1 MPDNLRLE
9 RVATAPPAPG
19 MVSELLFEA
28 GLFEYGVGRV
38 PRLDLAID
46 GDVPP
51 GFRAVPDFMIALSGA
66 DEVAA
71 RRTQNPLQLGREV

>member
-1 MPDNLRLE
+1 MRSLGTTHTWESLR
-9 RVATAPPAPG
+9 TA
-19 MVSELLFEA
+19 FRA

-38 PRLDLAID
+38 SRLDLAIE

-71 RRTQNPLQLGREV
+71 RRTQKPLQLGREV